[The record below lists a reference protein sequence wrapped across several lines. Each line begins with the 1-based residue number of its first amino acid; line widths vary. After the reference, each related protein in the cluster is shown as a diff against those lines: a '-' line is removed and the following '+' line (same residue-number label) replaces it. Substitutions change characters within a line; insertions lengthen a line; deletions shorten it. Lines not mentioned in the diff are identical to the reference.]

1 VISVTNLDLE
11 QEVQQ
16 KRFRED
22 LYSRISVFPV
32 HVPPLRE
39 RREDIPL
46 LGLRVLRFSNTK
58 LGKQVQGIS
67 SRALEWLVHYQWPG
81 NVRELENESSAP
93 WFWCLMAVASRPTT
107 FPNASRLKMPC
118 VYMCP
123 RKRLRSSRHG

>member
-11 QEVQQ
+11 QEGQQ

-22 LYSRISVFPV
+22 LYYRISVFPI

-46 LGLRVLRFSNTK
+46 LGSRVLRYSKTK

-81 NVRELENESSAP
+81 NVRALENESSAVVLVP
-93 WFWCLMAVASRPTT
+93 DGGSITPDYLSERLTSQNAVRVHVPTEA
-107 FPNASRLKMPC
+107 PSLK
-118 VYMCP
+118 
-123 RKRLRSSRHG
+123 